1 MAVSTMKKYSAD
13 KIDWFLTEEG
23 LKGVVEQFSHPENN
37 KRHYEVYNYQG
48 GKIFIKSFLERGFT
62 GRIRHYFAPRGKTEF
77 LIGSK
82 LASFDILTPK
92 VFGYGIGKNHSCVAE
107 EYIEGQ
113 SLLDAM
119 KKTTERRNILT
130 GLAGLLR
137 ELQLK
142 GVRHNDLHLD
152 NVLIHGDRLYL
163 IDLHKTK
170 IKKDFNDADEVSN
183 FTHALGIIY
192 DDILE
197 SDRNFLFAQYHCGPA
212 MRRKIEQ
219 EIARLKKNW
228 IVNKKKRAFKNTSML
243 RASGDYVYM
252 KGAEA
257 KANGEFIA
265 FLKKDKKVRVERFS
279 DHIRKTYQKQ
289 GRLKMAWENHVVLAY
304 LKSAAAPQAFF
315 VKLPILSSNGYIAM
329 EDLGDRGVELDRF
342 LDGKYDNMDLS
353 ERKRFTEGFARFL
366 QTLFRQRITHRDM
379 KGCNIFAL
387 HDGGFVFLDV
397 EDFVFQEIGEEALTR
412 MLTQLN
418 TTVPK
423 RISSRDRMRFFLKL
437 TVSLN
442 IDKKRLFKNIV
453 SESKKS
459 DIVYEGVGGLK
470 REQW

>member
-1 MAVSTMKKYSAD
+1 
-13 KIDWFLTEEG
+13 
-23 LKGVVEQFSHPENN
+23 
-37 KRHYEVYNYQG
+37 
-48 GKIFIKSFLERGFT
+48 
-62 GRIRHYFAPRGKTEF
+62 
-77 LIGSK
+77 
-82 LASFDILTPK
+82 
-92 VFGYGIGKNHSCVAE
+92 
-107 EYIEGQ
+107 
-113 SLLDAM
+113 
-119 KKTTERRNILT
+119 
-130 GLAGLLR
+130 
-137 ELQLK
+137 
-142 GVRHNDLHLD
+142 
-152 NVLIHGDRLYL
+152 
-163 IDLHKTK
+163 
-170 IKKDFNDADEVSN
+170 
-183 FTHALGIIY
+183 
-192 DDILE
+192 
-197 SDRNFLFAQYHCGPA
+197 
-212 MRRKIEQ
+212 
-219 EIARLKKNW
+219 
-228 IVNKKKRAFKNTSML
+228 
-243 RASGDYVYM
+243 M